1 MIKNYMEDLVDNALP
16 EVLETYPE
24 ICKCKECLDDIKA
37 KALNQLKP
45 LYFVESRGSVYSKL
59 NSLQSQFKTDILTE
73 IIKAIDLIS
82 KNPRHD

>member
-1 MIKNYMEDLVDNALP
+1 MVKNYMEDLVENTLP
-16 EVLETYPE
+16 EILETYPN
-24 ICKCKECLDDIKA
+24 ICKCGECLDDIRA
-37 KALNQLKP
+37 RTLNQLKP
-45 LYFVESRGSVYSKL
+45 IYFVESRGSVYSKL